1 MTILDAKRASEIL
14 EELNTLQDELRC
26 FSNIMSASLG
36 VIYKDHGTVVKSIP
50 LYEEDWRLSALIEA
64 YHKRISELEEELEK
78 L

>member
-14 EELNTLQDELRC
+14 EELNMLRDELGC
-26 FSNIMSASLG
+26 FSNIMSASLK
-36 VIYKDHGTVVKSIP
+36 VIYKNHGTVVKNIS

-64 YHKRISELEEELEK
+64 YRKRISELEEELEK